1 MRTCFKFPYSSLKRD
16 WEDEGRV
23 DEVLFMVDVALYH
36 SNFNG
41 NCIQIRVNRYG
52 FGWQGMKGISVGE
65 SVQAIIPLSIPARAT
80 TSSSTWL
87 GRVLRS
93 LRLRMGGFLGLSS
106 TSSRGSL
113 GQRSLRIMLPST
125 TTVAS
130 SASVSSSPWKSSM
143 LS

>member
-1 MRTCFKFPYSSLKRD
+1 MVEICLVLAQLQPDHRKLRVSDQKNRIQKLQKKIMRTCFKFPYSSLKRD

-23 DEVLFMVDVALYH
+23 DEVLLMVDVALYH

-80 TSSSTWL
+80 TSSST
-87 GRVLRS
+87 
-93 LRLRMGGFLGLSS
+93 
-106 TSSRGSL
+106 
-113 GQRSLRIMLPST
+113 
-125 TTVAS
+125 
-130 SASVSSSPWKSSM
+130 
-143 LS
+143 